1 MKDSLHYRLR
11 ACHLSCQKR
20 IVQDLKNETDL
31 KPGEP
36 KILEFLAEH
45 EPCEQKEIAHGCDL
59 DSASVTGILRRMEDR
74 GLIHREMKDGN
85 RRSLYVSMTP
95 LGRSRLLHVEQTFG
109 KIDEIALS
117 GFSAKD
123 REAFFHMLDLVY
135 RNLKRRIY
143 FEPHRSYRKK

>member
-1 MKDSLHYRLR
+1 MKDSLHSRLR

-45 EPCEQKEIAHGCDL
+45 EPCEQKAIAHGCDL

-74 GLIHREMKDGN
+74 GLIQREMKDGN

-95 LGRSRLLHVEQTFG
+95 LGRSRLLHVEQTFQ
-109 KIDEIALS
+109 KIDEMALS
-117 GFSAKD
+117 GFSDKD
-123 REAFFHMLDLVY
+123 RKAFFHMLDLVY
-135 RNLKRRIY
+135 RNLKKEDL
-143 FEPHRSYRKK
+143 F

>member
-11 ACHLSCQKR
+11 ACHLSCQKM

-45 EPCEQKEIAHGCDL
+45 EPFEQKAIAHGCDL
-59 DSASVTGILRRMEDR
+59 DSASVTGILRRMEDH
-74 GLIHREMKDGN
+74 GLDHREMKG
-85 RRSLYVSMTP
+85 RQPPALFMSSMTP
-95 LGRSRLLHVEQTFG
+95 LGRSRLLHVEQTFQ
-109 KIDEIALS
+109 KIDEMALS
-117 GFSAKD
+117 GFSDKD

-135 RNLKRRIY
+135 RNLKKEDL
-143 FEPHRSYRKK
+143 F

>member
-45 EPCEQKEIAHGCDL
+45 EPCE
-59 DSASVTGILRRMEDR
+59 
-74 GLIHREMKDGN
+74 
-85 RRSLYVSMTP
+85 
-95 LGRSRLLHVEQTFG
+95 
-109 KIDEIALS
+109 
-117 GFSAKD
+117 
-123 REAFFHMLDLVY
+123 
-135 RNLKRRIY
+135 
-143 FEPHRSYRKK
+143 

>member
-1 MKDSLHYRLR
+1 M
-11 ACHLSCQKR
+11 

-45 EPCEQKEIAHGCDL
+45 EPCEQKAIAHGCDL

-85 RRSLYVSMTP
+85 LSLC
-95 LGRSRLLHVEQTFG
+95 LHDPTWQIPSFTCGTDVP
-109 KIDEIALS
+109 
-117 GFSAKD
+117 KD
-123 REAFFHMLDLVY
+123 R
-135 RNLKRRIY
+135 
-143 FEPHRSYRKK
+143 